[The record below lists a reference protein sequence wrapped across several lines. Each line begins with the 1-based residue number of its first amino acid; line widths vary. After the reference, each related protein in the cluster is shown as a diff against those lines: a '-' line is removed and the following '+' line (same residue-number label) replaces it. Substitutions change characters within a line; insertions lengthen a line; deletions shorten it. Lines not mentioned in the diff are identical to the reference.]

1 MNMEI
6 TEPKAVKTIVIAS
19 GKGGVGK
26 TNITANLAVALSKT
40 GKKVLVF
47 DADLGL
53 CNINVLLNLATKY
66 TIKDLFM
73 GEMRLKDIIV
83 DGPGGIKILPASSG
97 IQELTALDEFQ
108 RLRLIEEFEL
118 YDEDVDYLLIDAP
131 SGISS
136 NVAFFCTASQD
147 IVIVASA
154 EPTALT
160 DAYALIKV
168 LFINHQEKNFKV
180 LINEVKNEAE
190 ATDVFMRL
198 SDASE
203 QFLSISLDYMGFIP
217 YDESIPMAVRQ
228 QKALMEIY
236 PESNAAKS
244 FLRIAKSLNLNSEN
258 HLKGTLQIILGGLIK
273 TSC

>member
-1 MNMEI
+1 MEI
-6 TEPKAVKTIVIAS
+6 AEQNEVRTIAIAS

-26 TNITANLAVALSKT
+26 TNITVNLAVALSKI

-53 CNINVLLNLATKY
+53 CNIDVLLNLAAKH

-73 GEMRLKDIIV
+73 GEKRLKDIIV

-136 NVAFFCTASQD
+136 NVSFFCTASQEII
-147 IVIVASA
+147 IVTSA

-180 LINEVKNEAE
+180 LVNEVKNDAE

-198 SDASE
+198 SEAAE
-203 QFLSISLDYMGFIP
+203 QFLSISLDYIGFIP
-217 YDESIPMAVRQ
+217 YDESIPMAVHK
-228 QKALMEIY
+228 QKALIDIY
-236 PESNAAKS
+236 PDSHAAKS
-244 FLRIAKSLNLNSEN
+244 FSQIAKSLNLNSEN
-258 HLKGTLQIILGGLIK
+258 HIKGTLQIILGGLIK

>member
-1 MNMEI
+1 MEI
-6 TEPKAVKTIVIAS
+6 SEQKAVKTIVIAS

-26 TNITANLAVALSKT
+26 TTITANLAVALSKT

-53 CNINVLLNLATKY
+53 CNINVLLDLTTKY

-73 GEMRLKDIIV
+73 GEKRLKDIIV

-136 NVAFFCTASQD
+136 NVAFFCTAAQD
-147 IVIVASA
+147 IMIVTSG

-190 ATDVFMRL
+190 ATDVYMRL
-198 SDASE
+198 SDAAE
-203 QFLSISLDYMGFIP
+203 QFLSISLDYVGFIP

-244 FLRIAKSLNLNSEN
+244 FLRIAKSLNLNSDI

>member
-1 MNMEI
+1 MDMEFS
-6 TEPKAVKTIVIAS
+6 EQKAVKTIVIAS

-53 CNINVLLNLATKY
+53 CNINVLLNLTTKY

-73 GEMRLKDIIV
+73 GEKRLKDIIV

-136 NVAFFCTASQD
+136 NVAFFCTAAQD
-147 IVIVASA
+147 IIIVTSA

-190 ATDVFMRL
+190 ATDVYMRL
-198 SDASE
+198 SDAAE

-244 FLRIAKSLNLNSEN
+244 FLRIAKSLNLNSDI

>member
-198 SDASE
+198 SDAAE

>member
-1 MNMEI
+1 MEI
-6 TEPKAVKTIVIAS
+6 TDQKAVKTIVIAS

-26 TNITANLAVALSKT
+26 TNITANLAVALSKI

-53 CNINVLLNLATKY
+53 CNINVLMNLTTKY

-73 GEMRLKDIIV
+73 GDMRLKDIIV

-118 YDEDVDYLLIDAP
+118 YDEDIEYLLIDAP
-131 SGISS
+131 SGIST
-136 NVAFFCTASQD
+136 NVAFFCNASQD
-147 IVIVASA
+147 IIIVTTA

-180 LINEVKNEAE
+180 LMNEVKNEAE

-198 SDASE
+198 SDAAE
-203 QFLSISLDYMGFIP
+203 QFLSISLDYIGFIP

-228 QKALMEIY
+228 QKSLMEIY

-244 FLRIAKSLNLNSEN
+244 FLQIAKSLNLNSDN